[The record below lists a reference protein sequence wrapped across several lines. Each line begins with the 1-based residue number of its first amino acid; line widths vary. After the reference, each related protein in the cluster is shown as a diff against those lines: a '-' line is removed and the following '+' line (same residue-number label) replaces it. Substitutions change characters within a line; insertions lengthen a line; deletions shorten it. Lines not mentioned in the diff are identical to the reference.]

1 LTNCLRMFCNF
12 ATQSMDTVWVCGKCI
27 STKDEIINNIIGPNT
42 CLDEELHA
50 REDSYHQRKGLPR

>member
-1 LTNCLRMFCNF
+1 MFCNF